1 MANAKSSGWL
11 LRVVFLI
18 VLGGAGWG
26 VWTWRKSSG
35 TGESVT
41 FRTNSVVRGDIIQ
54 LVKANGAIVP
64 VKNVTVGSQVS
75 GIIKDLKADFNS
87 RVTEGDLIAQI
98 DPSTFEQNVGQA
110 EAEVANSRAGLELA
124 QVNFKRANDLREA
137 KLIPISEYDKALAD
151 MHQAEAGFKIKE
163 ASLKKAN
170 VDLDRTKIYAPI
182 SGLVIIRAVEV
193 GQTVAAS
200 MNAPTLFQIAQDLT
214 KMRIEAAV
222 SEA

>member
-1 MANAKSSGWL
+1 MVTASGVSD
-11 LRVVFLI
+11 RA
-18 VLGGAGWG
+18 GGAGLG

-35 TGESVT
+35 SGESVT
-41 FRTNSVVRGDIIQ
+41 FRTNSVARGDIIQ

-163 ASLKKAN
+163 ASLKKPMWIWIGRKSTRPSA
-170 VDLDRTKIYAPI
+170 
-182 SGLVIIRAVEV
+182 GW
-193 GQTVAAS
+193 
-200 MNAPTLFQIAQDLT
+200 
-214 KMRIEAAV
+214 
-222 SEA
+222 